1 MAKLNQFVTFVA
13 TSNGVRAREFYRD
26 KLGLKFVGDDGFAQV
41 FEVGG
46 IMLRIASV
54 KKPVIAP
61 YTVLGWE
68 VQGIE
73 KAVSDLESKGVVF
86 VRFPGLPQ
94 DSSGI
99 WTAPSGDKVAWFKD
113 PDGNILSLSEHPHRK
128 S

>member
-1 MAKLNQFVTFVA
+1 MVRLNQFVTFVA
-13 TSNGVRAREFYRD
+13 TCNSTRAREFYRD
-26 KLGLKFVGDDGFAQV
+26 KLGLKFVSDDGFAQV

-46 IMLRIASV
+46 IMLRIANV

-68 VQGIE
+68 VRRIE
-73 KAVSDLESKGVVF
+73 KAVSDLVNKGVIF
-86 VRFPGLPQ
+86 ERFPGLPQ

-113 PDGNILSLSEHPHRK
+113 PDGNILSLSEHPNRK
-128 S
+128 N